1 MGWLSGK
8 VAVITG
14 GGSGMGLAL
23 VERFVAEG
31 AQVVAV
37 DRSAARLED
46 LSGQFSADAVSPCK
60 ADISAIEGNQAAVSH
75 ALEVF
80 GKIDTFIANAG
91 VFDNFRPLAKTAPDQ
106 VGPAFDELFG
116 INVRAGILGA
126 KAALPALVKSR
137 GSLIYTV
144 SNAGFYPG
152 GGGVLYTASKHALV
166 GVIKQLAH
174 EFAPHVRVN
183 GVAPGGMRTNL
194 TGLAAT
200 GTDSE
205 MPNQIDDF
213 EALLSSVTPLSIA
226 PTPAQYCGPYVLL
239 ASDDNAAPMTGSI
252 INTDGGFG
260 VRGIMTVRGDVVE

>member
-1 MGWLSGK
+1 MYK
-8 VAVITG
+8 
-14 GGSGMGLAL
+14 
-23 VERFVAEG
+23 R
-31 AQVVAV
+31 Q
-37 DRSAARLED
+37 
-46 LSGQFSADAVSPCK
+46 
-60 ADISAIEGNQAAVSH
+60 
-75 ALEVF
+75 
-80 GKIDTFIANAG
+80 
-91 VFDNFRPLAKTAPDQ
+91 
-106 VGPAFDELFG
+106 
-116 INVRAGILGA
+116 
-126 KAALPALVKSR
+126 
-137 GSLIYTV
+137 V